1 MNTSQIFTGT
11 IRRCTEHEVH
21 SIFSLSTYI
30 DGQCIGCDGIGSVH
44 IDSEIYKENAILIR
58 LQNGSYVDLESL
70 DSFLDCIRTY
80 QSYSY
85 GLRGKG
91 LMMYCNPDYV
101 GSLFV
106 DTSTLKPYYGDTQAS
121 KHVSVYQLKKRVEA
135 SK

>member
-44 IDSEIYKENAILIR
+44 IDSEIYKENAVLIK
-58 LQNGSYVDLESL
+58 LQNGDYVDLESL
-70 DSFLDCIRTY
+70 DSILDYIRIY

-85 GLRGKG
+85 GLRG
-91 LMMYCNPDYV
+91 LMMSSFQPNHV
-101 GSLFV
+101 GELFV
-106 DTSTLKPYYGDTQAS
+106 DDTSLKPYYGDEQAS